1 MKLIS
6 IKTLFSLK
14 SLRKK
19 LFFNMLG
26 LAALTML
33 ISFSGL
39 FFSFKYAENRTVNSV
54 NTLMDIYELQLKL
67 HFETLSGIG
76 DGTAV
81 ESRVIIEEF
90 LSDENL
96 SFDDLK
102 MSKESMEKLKKRL
115 SFALKPEMFRNEC
128 SAFFI
133 ILNTSLENKEFF
145 YKSSENAYQTEDSI
159 SNSILKTDFDER
171 IFDEFKAGDKT
182 RELIISDKNVF
193 LLWKIYGNDG
203 KIYGICGYEIDESF
217 FQDKYIQNT
226 DLKSYTILLFS
237 KNALNETGEQDISPA
252 IDLKSGKESYNDR
265 NMNFISQKISKNL
278 YSYKGNNIDNV
289 GNSKDISLFDKSG
302 SCRLYVMIGR
312 KEYKA
317 ETCRNIIKISALLCL
332 IILFIIISSFF
343 LSNSC
348 IKELLIS
355 IERFKKG
362 QSEEENE
369 NLPQEIKDFF
379 AFLKTENEKK
389 QKAYSEEILALKQEV
404 KRLEYDRKKEI
415 DPDNFKS
422 FLEGIST
429 LTKTEKKIFDLYRKG
444 HTAKEIL
451 EIANIKEST
460 LRYHNQ
466 NIYSKL
472 SVNSMKLMLRYCT
485 LMQNNSKT
493 EL

>member
-1 MKLIS
+1 MIS
-6 IKTLFSLK
+6 
-14 SLRKK
+14 
-19 LFFNMLG
+19 
-26 LAALTML
+26 
-33 ISFSGL
+33 
-39 FFSFKYAENRTVNSV
+39 
-54 NTLMDIYELQLKL
+54 
-67 HFETLSGIG
+67 
-76 DGTAV
+76 
-81 ESRVIIEEF
+81 
-90 LSDENL
+90 
-96 SFDDLK
+96 
-102 MSKESMEKLKKRL
+102 
-115 SFALKPEMFRNEC
+115 
-128 SAFFI
+128 
-133 ILNTSLENKEFF
+133 
-145 YKSSENAYQTEDSI
+145 
-159 SNSILKTDFDER
+159 
-171 IFDEFKAGDKT
+171 
-182 RELIISDKNVF
+182 
-193 LLWKIYGNDG
+193 
-203 KIYGICGYEIDESF
+203 
-217 FQDKYIQNT
+217 
-226 DLKSYTILLFS
+226 
-237 KNALNETGEQDISPA
+237 
-252 IDLKSGKESYNDR
+252 
-265 NMNFISQKISKNL
+265 
-278 YSYKGNNIDNV
+278 
-289 GNSKDISLFDKSG
+289 
-302 SCRLYVMIGR
+302 R

-485 LMQNNSKT
+485 LMQHNSKT